1 MKTNKALTLTAL
13 ATLFLAACGGV
24 SESSSVTSSSS
35 SSSSSTGS
43 SSSGTTETWGIV
55 NGDFEDTTDDLA
67 FNTPGWNQ
75 FVSDGAADE
84 IVAAAEYQTEGD
96 NTYGAM
102 VFESTGEPTMWWHAQ
117 LRQNGVFLYQNGSYI
132 LTFRVRAVEART
144 IRVQI
149 QGGGLTSKPTALS
162 ELPVAVTTQ
171 WTTKTI
177 NFIAPSAATNAELQ
191 FGLGPD
197 SFLPN
202 DLTEFA
208 RSSAEIHLDDVKIEL
223 GEPLPNQAPTIS
235 GGDVLA
241 TKGTAVLVKSG
252 LTVRD
257 DYDSGL
263 ALSDVQAVDI
273 TNGPKLNAA
282 NPDPGIY
289 TFVYSLADSEGLVGS
304 HTRKIYVTDPQQ
316 LMTNTEFKLNGDK
329 GLPTGWDKFS
339 EDNRGGQNISYGV
352 RPVVLPE
359 SMLGNLLNGDF
370 SDGTENF
377 ELKRAWSVI
386 QGATDP
392 DGIVG
397 TYGITAGEFNYD
409 ITAITNDT
417 QFWHAQLRQENIRL
431 PQGNFSLEFRAK
443 AEEARTIRV
452 ALAGGG
458 IVATG
463 RAINETPVVLTTGWE
478 TYSID
483 FTATA
488 HSYGSLLQFFF
499 GPDSFLPDGT
509 GGSEDLATPYGRK
522 FGKVW
527 IDDVTFRYE
536 DAQSP
541 VATMIP
547 ALSVELWRIGADG
560 MPWENQ
566 LKYYLPFVTGDYKL
580 NFSAHALATRKV
592 MLVAEGS
599 GGLTPDQPRIGAV
612 PTFTPTPQRF
622 SYDMSFAANATN
634 TSHFFAFFM
643 GSYENYNDFKGW
655 WPNIADTT
663 LSAADNVLTTIYLYD
678 FSIDRV

>member
-1 MKTNKALTLTAL
+1 M
-13 ATLFLAACGGV
+13 
-24 SESSSVTSSSS
+24 
-35 SSSSSTGS
+35 
-43 SSSGTTETWGIV
+43 
-55 NGDFEDTTDDLA
+55 
-67 FNTPGWNQ
+67 
-75 FVSDGAADE
+75 SDAAADE

-102 VFESTGEPTMWWHAQ
+102 VFESTGDETMWWHAQ

-149 QGGGLTSKPTALS
+149 LGGGLTTRPTALT
-162 ELPVAVTTQ
+162 ELPVAVTTE

-197 SFLPN
+197 SFLPD
-202 DLTEFA
+202 DLTDFA

-257 DYDSGL
+257 DYDAGL

-273 TNGPKLNAA
+273 TNGPKLDAA
-282 NPDPGIY
+282 NPAPGIY

-329 GLPTGWDKFS
+329 GLPTGWDKSS

-359 SMLGNLLNGDF
+359 TMLGNLINGDF
-370 SDGTENF
+370 SDTSENLAF
-377 ELKRAWSVI
+377 ENKYAWNVF
-386 QGATDP
+386 QGAPLTATS
-392 DGIVG
+392 GV
-397 TYGITAGEFNYD
+397 TAGEFAYD
-409 ITAITNDT
+409 ISAITPDAN
-417 QFWHAQLRQENIRL
+417 FWDAQLRQENIRL
-431 PQGNFSLEFRAK
+431 PKGNFSLEFRAK
-443 AEEARTIRV
+443 AAEARTIRV

-458 IVATG
+458 IVAVPVPG

-499 GPDSFLPDGT
+499 GPDSLLPDGT
-509 GGSEDLATPYGRK
+509 GGTVDLKTAYNRK

-566 LKYYLPFVTGDYKL
+566 LKYNNLPFVTGDYKL

-592 MLVAEGS
+592 MLVAEN
-599 GGLTPDQPRIGAV
+599 GGGVDQPRIGAV

-622 SYDMSFAANATN
+622 SFDMSFAANATDS
-634 TSHFFAFFM
+634 SHFFGFFM
-643 GSYENYNDFKGW
+643 GSYEKYDDFKAW

>member
-1 MKTNKALTLTAL
+1 
-13 ATLFLAACGGV
+13 
-24 SESSSVTSSSS
+24 
-35 SSSSSTGS
+35 
-43 SSSGTTETWGIV
+43 
-55 NGDFEDTTDDLA
+55 
-67 FNTPGWNQ
+67 
-75 FVSDGAADE
+75 VSDGAADE
-84 IVAAAEYQTEGD
+84 IVAAAEYQTESD

-102 VFESTGEPTMWWHAQ
+102 VFESTGDPTMWWHAQ

-132 LTFRVRAVEART
+132 LTFKVRAAEART

-149 QGGGLTSKPTALS
+149 QGGGLTAKPTALS
-162 ELPVAVTTQ
+162 ELPVAVTTE

-202 DLTEFA
+202 DLSQFA

-282 NPDPGIY
+282 NPAPGIY

-359 SMLGNLLNGDF
+359 TMLGNLINGDF
-370 SDGTENF
+370 SDTSENF
-377 ELKRAWSVI
+377 SIDNKYAWNVF
-386 QGATDP
+386 QGAP
-392 DGIVG
+392 L
-397 TYGITAGEFNYD
+397 TATSGLEEGAFAYD
-409 ITAITNDT
+409 ISAITPDANFWDT
-417 QFWHAQLRQENIRL
+417 QLRQENIRL

-478 TYSID
+478 TYSLD

-499 GPDSFLPDGT
+499 GPDSFLSDGT

-547 ALSVELWRIGADG
+547 ALSVELWRIGAGGIG

-592 MLVAEGS
+592 MLIAEGA
-599 GGLTPDQPRIGAV
+599 GGVDQPRIGAV

-643 GSYENYNDFKGW
+643 GSYEKYDDFKGW